1 MKDQEQK
8 QAPRRLTADE
18 IDVRVAQTTE
28 RDGKVFV
35 NLLLYKDAR
44 VDMKVLDEL
53 YGPMNWKR
61 SHQLIGDRLYCTI
74 TVRDPET
81 REWIEKQDVGT
92 ESNTE
97 PEKGQASDAFKRA
110 GFNWGIGREL
120 YTAPTIKVE
129 LDNSGYEF
137 GKNGNRIQVWAS
149 FHVGTIAYD
158 EAGNITSLTIL
169 DSFNKVRYDMNA
181 KKGQNSTRNS
191 QAGNYTTQPQRAQNS
206 PIPGATTGTQTAAPA
221 PAPAQKRWTITQ
233 AILDSGKA
241 RNLVTG
247 LSKHDYDDMRD
258 WGAGLQALRDKYDFA
273 PGIMEQIE
281 QLAVEERNARLAP
294 PAPASAPADDLPL

>member
-44 VDMKVLDEL
+44 VDMKILDER
-53 YGPMNWKR
+53 YGPMNWRR

-81 REWIEKQDVGT
+81 REWIDKQDVGT

-169 DSFNKVRYDMNA
+169 DRLNKVRYDMNA

-191 QAGNYTTQPQRAQNS
+191 QAGNYTTQGQRAQNS
-206 PIPGATTGTQTAAPA
+206 PIPGAATGTQAPA
-221 PAPAQKRWTITQ
+221 PAPRRRTVTLAAVEKGQAKRLITE
-233 AILDSGKA
+233 
-241 RNLVTG
+241 
-247 LSKHDYDDMRD
+247 LSRRDYDDLAD
-258 WGAGLQALRDKYDFA
+258 WGAGLDALKAQYDYEPA
-273 PGIMEQIE
+273 ALQRIQE
-281 QLAVEERNARLAP
+281 LAVEERNARLQTQV
-294 PAPASAPADDLPL
+294 PAIEDLP